1 MILSR
6 VVPPRFNLLQSD
18 GLVRRFAA
26 RQADPTGRIDL
37 PTMKMQEYQAKE
49 LLARYGVPV
58 PRGQV
63 ADTPE
68 QAAEAARALGGVA
81 VVKAQVLAGGR
92 GKAGGV
98 KLTRSPEEAAAFA
111 ESLLGNELYFA
122 QAAGKL
128 RIDQVL
134 VEEALVIAKEYYIG
148 ITTDRTTQR
157 NVFIVSSQ
165 GGMEIEEVA
174 HSNPDAIGRYAVD
187 PFLGVRDFALRLL
200 AKEGGIPAS
209 ELKQLAPF
217 LTKLYQAYVE
227 SDATLAEI
235 NPLVVT
241 ADGTFIAG
249 DAKISI
255 DDSALFRHPDLAVYA
270 ETSEE
275 SDAFEKEAHRRGI
288 NNYVHL
294 DGNIGIIG
302 NGAGLVMGT
311 MDEVKRAGGQPADFL
326 DIGGGAKAEL
336 VKNSLEL
343 VLSDPQVKGVV
354 FNIFGGI
361 TRGDDVAR
369 GILAGT
375 EGVNIS
381 VPIVVR
387 LAGTNAKEGLELL
400 QNSDLIPAE
409 TMQEAAQKIVSL
421 VGSD

>member
-1 MILSR
+1 
-6 VVPPRFNLLQSD
+6 
-18 GLVRRFAA
+18 
-26 RQADPTGRIDL
+26 
-37 PTMKMQEYQAKE
+37 MKMQEYQAKE
-49 LLARYGVPV
+49 LLAKYGVPV
-58 PRGQV
+58 PKGQV

-68 QAAEAARALGGVA
+68 QVAEAAEALGGFA

-98 KLTRSPEEAAAFA
+98 KVTKTAEDARAFA
-111 ESLLGNELYFA
+111 DSILGKELYFE
-122 QAAGKL
+122 QAKSNL
-128 RIDQVL
+128 QIDRVL
-134 VEEALVIAKEYYIG
+134 VEEALPIAKEYYIG
-148 ITTDRTTQR
+148 ITTDRGSQR

-165 GGMEIEEVA
+165 GGMDIEEVA
-174 HSNPDAIGRYAVD
+174 HSHPDAIGRLPVD
-187 PFLGVRDFALRLL
+187 PFLGVRDFDIRRVAQQ
-200 AKEGGIPAS
+200 GGIPSS
-209 ELKQLAPF
+209 EIKDLAPF
-217 LTKLYQAYVE
+217 LKKLYQAYVD

-241 ADGTFIAG
+241 TDGKFIAG

-255 DDSALFRHPDLAVYA
+255 DDSALYRHPELAVYA

-275 SDAFEKEAHRRGI
+275 TDAYEKEAHRRGI

-311 MDEVKRAGGQPADFL
+311 MDEVTRAGGTPADFL

-343 VLSDPQVKGVV
+343 VLSDPNVKGVI

-361 TRGDDVAR
+361 TRGDEVAR
-369 GILAGT
+369 GIIAGT
-375 EGVNIS
+375 ESINVT

-387 LAGTNAKEGLELL
+387 LAGTNAKEGLEILKGT
-400 QNSDLIPAE
+400 DLIPAE